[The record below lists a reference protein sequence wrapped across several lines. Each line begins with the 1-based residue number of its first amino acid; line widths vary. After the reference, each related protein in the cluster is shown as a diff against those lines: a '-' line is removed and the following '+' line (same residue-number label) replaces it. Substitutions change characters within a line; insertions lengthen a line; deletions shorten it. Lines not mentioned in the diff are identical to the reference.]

1 MCRQQ
6 AYHPCRE
13 GGQREVQGPDGAGG
27 SRPSPSPGAGRHP
40 NGLGVGSR
48 TSHHQRL
55 LPPQLGQPHDSLQA
69 SGALFFLFFFL
80 MWTIFFKVFI
90 EFVTILFLFY
100 ELVFG
105 WEAYGILAPP
115 PGIDTTPPA
124 LEGSL

>member
-1 MCRQQ
+1 
-6 AYHPCRE
+6 
-13 GGQREVQGPDGAGG
+13 
-27 SRPSPSPGAGRHP
+27 
-40 NGLGVGSR
+40 
-48 TSHHQRL
+48 
-55 LPPQLGQPHDSLQA
+55 
-69 SGALFFLFFFL
+69 
-80 MWTIFFKVFI
+80 MWAIFFKVFI